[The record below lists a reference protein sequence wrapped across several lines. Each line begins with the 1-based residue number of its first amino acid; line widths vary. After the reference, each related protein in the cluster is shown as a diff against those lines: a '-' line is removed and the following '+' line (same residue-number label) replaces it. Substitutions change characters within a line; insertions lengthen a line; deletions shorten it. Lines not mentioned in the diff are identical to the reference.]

1 MSLSPSSST
10 CPFAPSAVS
19 LPDGFSC
26 VLNPALRWQHFSE
39 IDSTNAYL
47 LAQASTQQLVSADVQ
62 TQGRGRHQ
70 QRWVD
75 EGSSALFSLSCQRP
89 AGVDISAWPVQVALT
104 LSESFNTLLAHFS
117 SRDATATHF
126 PKPSVNIKWP
136 NDLYIQQQGQWGK
149 FAGILIESTVMPSQA
164 LPKSSPRGKVVTG
177 VGVNLAPLQ
186 QTISKDYPATFIDLP
201 LDKMT
206 LIPLLVNRLWLAWQ
220 QFIMH
225 PYIDVVAYQRVD
237 YLFEREIVATN
248 MHSGSELRGIGGGI
262 NACGHL
268 RLYQDGVEQLLTSQ
282 QRIRFADE

>member
-1 MSLSPSSST
+1 MSLSQSPSTCCSASST
-10 CPFAPSAVS
+10 FS
-19 LPDGFSC
+19 LPNGFSSA
-26 VLNPALRWQHFSE
+26 LNAALKWQHFSE
-39 IDSTNAYL
+39 INSTNAYL
-47 LAQASTQQLVSADVQ
+47 LKQSSTQQLISADVQ

-104 LSESFNTLLAHFS
+104 LAESFNTLLAHFS
-117 SRDATATHF
+117 SRDAAATHF

-136 NDLYIQQQGQWGK
+136 NDLYIKQQGQWGK
-149 FAGILIESTVMPSQA
+149 FSGILIESTVTPSQA
-164 LPKSSPRGKVVTG
+164 LSESSPRGKVVTG
-177 VGVNLAPLQ
+177 IGVNLAPLQ
-186 QTISKDYPATFIDLP
+186 QAISKDYPATFIDLP

-206 LIPLLVNRLWLAWQ
+206 LIPLLANRLWLAWQ

-225 PYIDVVAYQRVD
+225 PYIDVAAYQRVD
-237 YLFEREIVATN
+237 YLFERALVATN